1 MLLEDAARFVAAA
14 SEEVQDQSCLVVEAR
29 PRLADAEARIVTAV
43 SEQLP
48 EVEAWL
54 LTVLLEL
61 LPEV

>member
-1 MLLEDAARFVAAA
+1 
-14 SEEVQDQSCLVVEAR
+14 
-29 PRLADAEARIVTAV
+29 LADAEARIVTAV